1 MNNLKVMNQKDIS
14 TWNTSDISS
23 WLKSINMTQYIAKFE
38 LNKINGYDLIYLTKE
53 DLKNLGIT
61 NIHDKNVIL
70 NSMKKA
76 LLNQLKFNVT
86 YKNKSV
92 IIQLDFDPNYTIEQ
106 LIQSLKLIFKPNNEI
121 FLVVN
126 NNEILMPNLKIID
139 LILYEPKT
147 YKNFKIISDEL
158 NMNNNYNKI
167 YPNKE
172 DNNKR
177 LLAKTP
183 NKSYYKNYYNI
194 DFDKENKNIGKNN
207 NYSNSMVNIDN
218 LENLYNKKKFG
229 LDKNFLKNYN
239 NNNNNNNNDI
249 NMDNTNEEY
258 YSNYKTYSDFNKI
271 KIFKKDELDNNNNI
285 NIERNVNN
293 NINNNIDDNLNINYE
308 NKYIKEA
315 NINNNKLYEINNMN
329 NLDKNNMFDYKK
341 NYSIKN
347 NQLNLEVNNIDIN
360 KIKNEEDDGQKYSS
374 EKRNFRLK
382 DLKLNRNYGNNLDEN
397 NMYLEKNNYNYD
409 LNNVNEI
416 KDERMNYTSGTSKFI

>member
-1 MNNLKVMNQKDIS
+1 MNQKDIS
-14 TWNTSDISS
+14 TWSTSDISS

-76 LLNQLKFNVT
+76 LLNQLKLNVT
-86 YKNKSV
+86 YKNKSA

-158 NMNNNYNKI
+158 NMNNNYNYNKI

-239 NNNNNNNNDI
+239 NNNDI
-249 NMDNTNEEY
+249 KMDNTNEEY

-271 KIFKKDELDNNNNI
+271 KNFKKDELDNNNI

-347 NQLNLEVNNIDIN
+347 NQLNLEVNNFDIN